1 MKTISLCASAALVLT
16 AAGWFALPAE
26 AANATQQACSQQYQ
40 AAKSAGTLNGQKWT
54 DFYSSCATNLKSEAA
69 PASATTTAAAPT
81 AAPVKT
87 KSSAAV
93 ATPKAVAASITTN
106 VAPATTASASAG
118 QSTQQICSGQYQ
130 AAKSA
135 GTLNGQKWPSFYSDC
150 AANIKTYQ
158 ESAASAPAEPPAVA
172 KSQAKAAAAAPVAI
186 VTTDANGKPLSA
198 GEIAF
203 RQRIHTCSQEW
214 QSEKSAGTLPAGSK
228 WPQFWSACNTQLKAQ
243 G

>member
-1 MKTISLCASAALVLT
+1 MKTASLCASAVLALT
-16 AAGWFALPAE
+16 AAAWFALPAE

-54 DFYSSCATNLKSEAA
+54 DFYSTCAANLKSAAA
-69 PASATTTAAAPT
+69 PANGTTTATAPA
-81 AAPVKT
+81 AAPVQT
-87 KSSAAV
+87 SSFASVPV
-93 ATPKAVAASITTN
+93 ATAS
-106 VAPATTASASAG
+106 SG

-130 AAKSA
+130 AAKAA
-135 GTLNGQKWPSFYSDC
+135 GTLNGQKWPAFYSAC
-150 AANIKTYQ
+150 AANIKNFQ
-158 ESAASAPAEPPAVA
+158 ESAAAAPAEPPVA
-172 KSQAKAAAAAPVAI
+172 AKFQTSSAAAASAAI
-186 VTTDANGKPLSA
+186 ATTDANGKPLSA

-203 RQRIHTCSQEW
+203 RQRIHSCSQEW

>member
-1 MKTISLCASAALVLT
+1 MKTASLCASAALALS
-16 AAGWFALPAE
+16 AAAWYALPAE

-54 DFYSSCATNLKSEAA
+54 DFYSTCAANLKSG
-69 PASATTTAAAPT
+69 ATPVAAAAPV
-81 AAPVKT
+81 AA
-87 KSSAAV
+87 
-93 ATPKAVAASITTN
+93 PKAVVASPTTTTS
-106 VAPATTASASAG
+106 PATAASASAG

-130 AAKSA
+130 AAKTA
-135 GTLNGQKWPSFYSDC
+135 GTLNGQKWPAFYSDC
-150 AANIKTYQ
+150 AANIKNYQ
-158 ESAASAPAEPPAVA
+158 ERAATTPAEPPAIA
-172 KSQAKAAAAAPVAI
+172 KSQASVASAAPAAI
-186 VTTDANGKPLSA
+186 ATTDANGKPLSA
-198 GEIAF
+198 GEVAF